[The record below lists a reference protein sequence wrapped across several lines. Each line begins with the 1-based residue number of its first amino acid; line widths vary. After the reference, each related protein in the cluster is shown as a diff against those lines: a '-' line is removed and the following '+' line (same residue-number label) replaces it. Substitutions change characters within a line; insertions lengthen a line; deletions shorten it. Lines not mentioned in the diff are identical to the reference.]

1 MKTTRYL
8 AVLLLAAAALLASPM
23 AAQADP
29 SCPAGTACF
38 WQNRD
43 FQGLKRVAG
52 NDAEGVWRLLNIEG
66 VNFQS
71 LKNHFDRRAIWTRH
85 NNGTAT
91 CTNPGIHRNNAPV
104 FNQVYVGGVGSR
116 C

>member
-1 MKTTRYL
+1 MKTTSYV
-8 AVLLLAAAALLASPM
+8 AALLLAAAALFTSPS

-29 SCPAGTACF
+29 SCSGGTACF

-43 FQGLKRVAG
+43 FQGLKRVVG
-52 NDAEGVWRLLNIEG
+52 NEWEGRWLLLNIEG

-71 LKNHFDRRAIWTRH
+71 LKNQFDRRAIWTRH
-85 NNGTAT
+85 NFGAGT
-91 CTNPGIHRNNAPV
+91 CTNPGIQRNNAPI
-104 FNQVYVGGVGSR
+104 FNEVYVGGVGTR